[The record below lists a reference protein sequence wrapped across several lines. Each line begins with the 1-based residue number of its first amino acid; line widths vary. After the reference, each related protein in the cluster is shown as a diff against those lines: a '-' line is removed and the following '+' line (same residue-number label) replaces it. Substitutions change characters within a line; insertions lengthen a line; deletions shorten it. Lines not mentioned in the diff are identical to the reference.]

1 MFSTNMHRS
10 ILRSKE
16 KDVQKSPTYSVLIS
30 WGNTF
35 FCHMDVFKGA
45 FSWGSIIT
53 PQWLNKGFLS
63 LSHYFSVIKGGKT
76 FHK

>member
-10 ILRSKE
+10 ILRPRK
-16 KDVQKSPTYSVLIS
+16 KDVPKSLMCSVLIS
-30 WGNTF
+30 RGSVF
-35 FCHMDVFKGA
+35 FYHMDAFKEA

-63 LSHYFSVIKGGKT
+63 F
-76 FHK
+76 